1 MGDTMRRTMPGRVP
15 PVQYLAATGKL
26 RLPRQMRDMS
36 IILDALRKSEN
47 SRLRQ
52 DHPAIFAA
60 RTAPRRSRLPTWA
73 LVLVALLAIN
83 FLVIAWALLR
93 NEDRG
98 PAAARIEPPAAVPE
112 SAAVPAS
119 AAAAVMTDTPAVVSP
134 PTAPTTAR
142 TTAVLAAPP
151 AAVALPQ
158 TPSRDDLLARGSTIP
173 PVELN
178 MHVYDPNPQAR
189 FVLLNGQR
197 LREGESSREG
207 FAIELITTE
216 GVILRFG
223 SASFAVNLQ

>member
-1 MGDTMRRTMPGRVP
+1 
-15 PVQYLAATGKL
+15 
-26 RLPRQMRDMS
+26 MS

-60 RTAPRRSRLPTWA
+60 RAAPTRSRLPIWA

-93 NEDRG
+93 SEGRSRDPSRAEPLAAVIVATPT
-98 PAAARIEPPAAVPE
+98 PAAP
-112 SAAVPAS
+112 S
-119 AAAAVMTDTPAVVSP
+119 AAAPAP
-134 PTAPTTAR
+134 AAIAPAEIAPATLASTTAR
-142 TTAVLAAPP
+142 TAVAAPAP
-151 AAVALPQ
+151 AAAALPRP
-158 TPSRDDLLARGSTIP
+158 PSRDDLLARGSTIP

-207 FAIELITTE
+207 LVIERITAE

-223 SASFAVNLQ
+223 NSTFAVNLQ

>member
-1 MGDTMRRTMPGRVP
+1 
-15 PVQYLAATGKL
+15 
-26 RLPRQMRDMS
+26 MS

-52 DHPAIFAA
+52 DHPVIFVA
-60 RTAPRRSRLPTWA
+60 RTAPRRSQLPTWA

-98 PAAARIEPPAAVPE
+98 PAAARIEAPAAVPKSAAAPASV
-112 SAAVPAS
+112 SAAVT
-119 AAAAVMTDTPAVVSP
+119 TDTPAVVP
-134 PTAPTTAR
+134 PPAAATTAR
-142 TTAVLAAPP
+142 TTAVRAPPP
-151 AAVALPQ
+151 AAVALPR
-158 TPSRDDLLARGSTIP
+158 TPSRDELLARGSTIP

-178 MHVYDPNPQAR
+178 MHVYDANPQAR

-207 FAIELITTE
+207 IAIERITPE

-223 SASFAVNLQ
+223 SATFAVNLQ

>member
-1 MGDTMRRTMPGRVP
+1 
-15 PVQYLAATGKL
+15 
-26 RLPRQMRDMS
+26 MS

-60 RTAPRRSRLPTWA
+60 RAAPTRSRLPIWA

-93 NEDRG
+93 SEGRSRDPSRAEPLAAVIVATPTPAVPT
-98 PAAARIEPPAAVPE
+98 PAAP
-112 SAAVPAS
+112 S
-119 AAAAVMTDTPAVVSP
+119 AAAPAP
-134 PTAPTTAR
+134 AAIAPAEIAPATLASTTAR
-142 TTAVLAAPP
+142 TAVAAPVLAAT
-151 AAVALPQ
+151 ALPRP
-158 TPSRDDLLARGSTIP
+158 PSRDDLLARGSTIP

-207 FAIELITTE
+207 LVIERITAE

-223 SASFAVNLQ
+223 NSTFAVNLQ